1 MDKSDLFDTEKLLAD
16 VNTDE
21 CEFSVEE
28 IIAEIKNEKSNTEKL
43 PKENFESEDFV
54 APKKEKSKVSEKE
67 ILKTWAKTDSQI
79 KEYYKTLDKRG
90 GSRQGSGR
98 KVGSKNTTPKA
109 ERTERFTNAITKEEK
124 EYLGICLEWY
134 RNIKQYNPEL
144 LDKILAEYRQYGTFL
159 YTKPLDGKL
168 RTINKE

>member
-1 MDKSDLFDTEKLLAD
+1 MIIRIKEFTNDNGRNRVMIMFNHHKTAIFTTEIDATKKNVLATKLK
-16 VNTDE
+16 VI
-21 CEFSVEE
+21 EE
-28 IIAEIKNEKSNTEKL
+28 YLQTFNPIYT
-43 PKENFESEDFV
+43 
-54 APKKEKSKVSEKE
+54 EKE

-98 KVGSKNTTPKA
+98 KAGSKNTTPKT

>member
-1 MDKSDLFDTEKLLAD
+1 MIIDIKEFTNDNGRNRVMIMFNHHKTAIFTTEIDATKKNVLATKLK
-16 VNTDE
+16 VI
-21 CEFSVEE
+21 EE
-28 IIAEIKNEKSNTEKL
+28 YLQTFNPIYT
-43 PKENFESEDFV
+43 
-54 APKKEKSKVSEKE
+54 EKE

-98 KVGSKNTTPKA
+98 KVGSKNTTPKT

>member
-1 MDKSDLFDTEKLLAD
+1 MIIDIKEFTNDNGRNRVMIMFNHHKSAIFTTEIDATKKNVLATKLK
-16 VNTDE
+16 V
-21 CEFSVEE
+21 VEE
-28 IIAEIKNEKSNTEKL
+28 YLQTFNPIYT
-43 PKENFESEDFV
+43 
-54 APKKEKSKVSEKE
+54 EKE
-67 ILKTWAKTDSQI
+67 ILKTWAKTDPQI

-98 KVGSKNTTPKA
+98 KAGSKNTTPKT

-134 RNIKQYNPEL
+134 RHIKQHNPEL
-144 LDKILAEYRQYGTFL
+144 LNKILTEYRQYGTFL
-159 YTKPLDGKL
+159 YTEPLDGKL

>member
-1 MDKSDLFDTEKLLAD
+1 MIIDIKEFTNDNGRNRVMIMFNHHKSAIFTTEIDATKKNILATKLK
-16 VNTDE
+16 V
-21 CEFSVEE
+21 VEE
-28 IIAEIKNEKSNTEKL
+28 YLQTFNPIYT
-43 PKENFESEDFV
+43 
-54 APKKEKSKVSEKE
+54 EKE
-67 ILKTWAKTDSQI
+67 ILKTWAKTDPQI

-98 KVGSKNTTPKA
+98 KAGSKNTTPKT

-134 RNIKQYNPEL
+134 RHIKQHNPEL
-144 LDKILAEYRQYGTFL
+144 LNKILTEYRQYGTFL
-159 YTKPLDGKL
+159 YTEPLDGKL

>member
-1 MDKSDLFDTEKLLAD
+1 MIIDIKEFTNDNGRNRVMIMFNHHKSAIFTTEIDATKKNVLATKLK
-16 VNTDE
+16 VI
-21 CEFSVEE
+21 EE
-28 IIAEIKNEKSNTEKL
+28 YLQTFNPIYT
-43 PKENFESEDFV
+43 
-54 APKKEKSKVSEKE
+54 EKE
-67 ILKTWAKTDSQI
+67 ILKAWAKTDSQI

-98 KVGSKNTTPKA
+98 KVGSKNTTPKT

>member
-1 MDKSDLFDTEKLLAD
+1 MIIRIKEFTNDNGRNRVMIMFNHHKTAIFTTEIDATKKNVLATKLK
-16 VNTDE
+16 VI
-21 CEFSVEE
+21 EE
-28 IIAEIKNEKSNTEKL
+28 YLQTFNPIYT
-43 PKENFESEDFV
+43 
-54 APKKEKSKVSEKE
+54 EKE

-98 KVGSKNTTPKA
+98 KVGSKNTTPKT

-144 LDKILAEYRQYGTFL
+144 LDKILTEYRQYGTFL
-159 YTKPLDGKL
+159 YTEPVDGKL

>member
-1 MDKSDLFDTEKLLAD
+1 MIIRIKEFTNDNGRNRVMIIFNHHKTAIFTTEIDATKKNVLATKLK
-16 VNTDE
+16 VI
-21 CEFSVEE
+21 EE
-28 IIAEIKNEKSNTEKL
+28 YLQTFNPIYT
-43 PKENFESEDFV
+43 
-54 APKKEKSKVSEKE
+54 EKE

-98 KVGSKNTTPKA
+98 KVGSKNTTPKT

>member
-1 MDKSDLFDTEKLLAD
+1 MIIRIKEFTNDNGRNRVMIMFNHHKTAIFTTEIDATKKNVLATKLK
-16 VNTDE
+16 VI
-21 CEFSVEE
+21 EE
-28 IIAEIKNEKSNTEKL
+28 YLQTFNPIYT
-43 PKENFESEDFV
+43 
-54 APKKEKSKVSEKE
+54 EKE

-98 KVGSKNTTPKA
+98 KVGSKNTTPKT

-144 LDKILAEYRQYGTFL
+144 LDKILTEYRQYGTFL
-159 YTKPLDGKL
+159 YTEPLDGKL

>member
-1 MDKSDLFDTEKLLAD
+1 MIIRIKEFTNDNGRNRVMIMFNHHKTAIFTTEIDATKKNVLATKLK
-16 VNTDE
+16 VI
-21 CEFSVEE
+21 EE
-28 IIAEIKNEKSNTEKL
+28 YLQTFNPIYT
-43 PKENFESEDFV
+43 
-54 APKKEKSKVSEKE
+54 EKE

-98 KVGSKNTTPKA
+98 KVGSKNTTPKT

>member
-1 MDKSDLFDTEKLLAD
+1 MIIDIKEFTNDNGRNRVMIMFNHHKSVIFTTEIDATKKNVLATKLK
-16 VNTDE
+16 VI
-21 CEFSVEE
+21 EE
-28 IIAEIKNEKSNTEKL
+28 YLQTFNPIYT
-43 PKENFESEDFV
+43 
-54 APKKEKSKVSEKE
+54 EKE

-98 KVGSKNTTPKA
+98 KAGSKNTTPKT